1 MSDITWHGLE
11 GLEDGYLRV
20 LGNLAFHGSFG
31 DAHSFGDLADDMIG
45 VFEWNVTTY
54 AYEWFVPVGDLVEIY
69 SDYYGAGNALTEDVV
84 NVCSGML
91 LIGRLA
97 EQVAGK
103 NLYYYYSKET
113 PVMLDMFR
121 DYFLGGLDDM
131 ATWTSIV
138 WRQAATAL
146 LNGTENCDI
155 PHNTLGL
162 SCHMESVVEM
172 MSENVYHDPAE
183 LIQFEFLPTLDDLE
197 FVPEGTGVRIRIPRE
212 KVDLALK
219 TAADLN
225 PDTSTEN
232 EESDLSPMFVITT
245 RQVSTLLSSRVEQNL
260 FSDPYATLGKHFE
273 LIDIDGNGAT
283 DMLGLQ
289 SVSFLFILPS
299 IFHPEKMQNIEIHQL
314 KLESDLSASISSR
327 GPRLCLS
334 AERSRAQAER
344 RWCQQNRGNCGPH
357 SLLSGGVRQVRDV
370 LRCTGREC

>member
-1 MSDITWHGLE
+1 MSDISWHGLQ

-31 DAHSFGDLADDMIG
+31 DAHTFGDLADDMIG

-69 SDYYGAGNALTEDVV
+69 SDYYGEGNALTEEVV

-103 NLYYYYSKET
+103 NLYYYYSKEA

-162 SCHMESVVEM
+162 SCGMESVVEM
-172 MSENVYHDPAE
+172 MSENVYHDAAE
-183 LIQFEFLPTLDDLE
+183 LIQFEFLPTLEDLE

-212 KVDLALK
+212 KVELALK
-219 TAADLN
+219 TAADLV
-225 PDTSTEN
+225 PDTSTE
-232 EESDLSPMFVITT
+232 EEENVLSPKFVVTT
-245 RQVSTLLSSRVEQNL
+245 RQVSPLLSSRVE
-260 FSDPYATLGKHFE
+260 
-273 LIDIDGNGAT
+273 
-283 DMLGLQ
+283 
-289 SVSFLFILPS
+289 
-299 IFHPEKMQNIEIHQL
+299 
-314 KLESDLSASISSR
+314 
-327 GPRLCLS
+327 
-334 AERSRAQAER
+334 
-344 RWCQQNRGNCGPH
+344 
-357 SLLSGGVRQVRDV
+357 
-370 LRCTGREC
+370 